1 MPRFFL
7 SPDKFSDSTVVIDG
21 ENARHI
27 SRSLRMRAGDVV
39 TLCDGE
45 CNEYLCRLDSF
56 TDTQVLASVVEKRF
70 CESEP
75 PYRVTLM
82 QCLPKSDKMEY
93 VIQKSVELGVH
104 RIIPVSSS
112 RCIVKLDKDSAVRKI
127 QRWQKIADDAAG
139 QCGRGILPKIEMPMD
154 LLSALNAAQEADLR
168 MFLYEGEGEKTI
180 SDVLSSCEESVLDI
194 YVLIGSE
201 GGFSEEEAALARENG
216 FVITTLGKRILRTET
231 APLCVLSIISAF
243 LEL

>member
-7 SPDKFSDSTVVIDG
+7 TPDKFENDSVVIDG

-27 SRSLRMRAGDVV
+27 SRSLRMRAGDIV

-45 CNEYLCRLDSF
+45 SNEYVCRLDSF
-56 TDTQVLASVVEKRF
+56 TDTQVFASVIEKKA

-82 QCLPKSDKMEY
+82 QCLPKSDKMEL
-93 VIQKSVELGVH
+93 VIQKAVELGVY
-104 RIIPVSSS
+104 RVIPVSSS
-112 RCIVKLDKDSAVRKI
+112 RCIVKLDDASAPKKI

-139 QCGRGILPKIEMPMD
+139 QCGRGILPKIEMPMSFAD
-154 LLSALNAAQEADLR
+154 ALRAAGDADLR
-168 MFLYEGEGEKTI
+168 MFMYEGEGEKSVSMAI
-180 SDVLSSCEESVLDI
+180 STCDKTPSDI

-201 GGFSEEEAALARENG
+201 GGFSEEEAAKARENG
-216 FVITTLGKRILRTET
+216 FVVTTLGKRILRTET
-231 APLCVLSIISAF
+231 APLCVLSVISAF